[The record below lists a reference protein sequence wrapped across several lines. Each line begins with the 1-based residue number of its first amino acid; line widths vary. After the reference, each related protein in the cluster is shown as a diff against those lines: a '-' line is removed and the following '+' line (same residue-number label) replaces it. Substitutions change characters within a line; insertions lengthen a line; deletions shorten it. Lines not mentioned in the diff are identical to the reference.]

1 MQTRP
6 ITGSEAL
13 ALGALEAGVQYV
25 SGYPG
30 SPATA
35 TVEALLPLAGPGV
48 RVEWSTNEKSAFD
61 AAFGASLA
69 GIRALVCLKSV
80 GLNVALDSLMVSNL
94 AGGDGGF
101 VVLVGDDPGGWG
113 SQNEEDSR
121 LLAAAAEVPL
131 LEPTSVHDARATMH
145 SAFGLSEQFRVPV
158 VIRITRGLALE
169 RMDPWSAPATA
180 PELRPPSFSRQAD
193 RFNVLPIHVVDMHR
207 RLQAAL
213 QGVQTLFEC
222 LPLNGGQGSGRLGV
236 IAAGHAFQKL
246 AGVARKSGGP
256 PLRILRLATLNPLPE
271 RLVTGFLTTVDT
283 VLVLEET
290 APYVEVQVQA
300 LAQRTR
306 LSLPIAGRFSDH
318 LPRAGEL
325 FEAQIAHALKS
336 LLPDWSWPAFEPA
349 SRSMPSRQPLCDGC
363 PYLPAFQALLSVM
376 ERHGGR
382 DAFIVTGETGCMV
395 RAQLPPLRILDVKY
409 GMGSAIGLA
418 AGLARAELRK
428 RIVAL
433 SGDSALLHSGLAEL
447 IDASQAGL
455 GLLIV
460 VLANRTTALSG
471 GQPHP
476 ASAFSAQG
484 SPRKPVDLA
493 ALARAAGVES
503 VQVVDPLDT
512 RLTESAFDEGLLSGK
527 LAVVI
532 VDRACPFWLGDPA
545 GQGQGVAHLRP

>member
-1 MQTRP
+1 MQSRP
-6 ITGSEAL
+6 ITGSDAL

-35 TVEALLPLAGPGV
+35 TVEALLRLSGPGV

-69 GIRALVCLKSV
+69 GIRALVCVKSV
-80 GLNVALDSLMVSNL
+80 GLNVALDPLMVSNL
-94 AGGDGGF
+94 AAGDGGF

-121 LLAAAAEVPL
+121 VLAAAAEVPL
-131 LEPTSVHDARATMH
+131 LEPTSVQDARATMH
-145 SAFGLSEQFRVPV
+145 HAFGLSEQFRVPV
-158 VIRITRGLALE
+158 VIRITRAQALDQ
-169 RMDPWSAPATA
+169 MVSPSPPAAAPGPRT
-180 PELRPPSFSRQAD
+180 PSFSRQGD
-193 RFNVLPIHVVDMHR
+193 RFNVLPIHVVEMHTQ
-207 RLQAAL
+207 LQAAL
-213 QGVQTLFEC
+213 RGVETLFESS
-222 LPLNGGQGSGRLGV
+222 PLNGEVGSGRLGV

-246 AGVARKSGGP
+246 AGVSARSGNP

-271 RLVTGFLTTVDT
+271 RLVAGFLDRVEAA
-283 VLVLEET
+283 LVLEET

-300 LAQRTR
+300 LAQRNG
-306 LSLPIAGRFSDH
+306 LSLPIAGRLSEH
-318 LPRAGEL
+318 IPLAGEL
-325 FEAQIAHALKS
+325 FEADIAHALEP
-336 LLPDWSWPAFEPA
+336 LLPDWSWPAFEPE
-349 SRSMPSRQPLCDGC
+349 SRAMPSRRPLCDDC
-363 PYLPAFQALLSVM
+363 PYLPAFRALLSVM

-382 DAFIVTGETGCMV
+382 DAFVVTGETGCMV
-395 RAQLPPLRILDVKY
+395 RAQLPPLEILDVKY

-418 AGLARAELRK
+418 AGLARAGVRQ

-447 IDASQAGL
+447 IDAAQAGL
-455 GLLIV
+455 GMLVV

-476 ASAFSAQG
+476 ASSFSAQG
-484 SPRKPVDLA
+484 SHRKPVDLA
-493 ALARAAGVES
+493 VLARATGVDN
-503 VQVVDPLDT
+503 VQVVDPLDEQ
-512 RLTESAFDEGLLSGK
+512 LTESAFDEGLLSGE
-527 LAVVI
+527 LAVVV

-545 GQGQGVAHLRP
+545 G

>member
-1 MQTRP
+1 MKTRP

-35 TVEALLPLAGPGV
+35 TVEAMLRLAGPGV

-61 AAFGASLA
+61 AAFGASLT
-69 GIRALVCLKSV
+69 GIRTLVCIKSV

-94 AGGDGGF
+94 AAGDGGF
-101 VVLVGDDPGGWG
+101 VILVGDDPGGWG

-131 LEPTSVHDARATMH
+131 LEPTSVHDAQATMH
-145 SAFGLSEQFRVPV
+145 HAFGLSEQFRVPV
-158 VIRITRGLALE
+158 IIRITRALALDQ
-169 RMDPWSAPATA
+169 MVPSSPPAAAPV
-180 PELRPPSFSRQAD
+180 PRSPSFSRQAD
-193 RFNVLPIHVVDMHR
+193 RFNVLPIHVVEMHR
-207 RLQAAL
+207 QLQAAL
-213 QGVQTLFEC
+213 RGVQTLFEC
-222 LPLNGGQGSGRLGV
+222 FPMNGEQGSGRLGV

-246 AGVARKSGGP
+246 AGVAGKSGGP

-271 RLVTGFLTTVDT
+271 RLVTGFLDTVEA

-290 APYVEVQVQA
+290 APYIEVQVQA
-300 LAQRTR
+300 LAQRSG
-306 LSLPIAGRFSDH
+306 LSLPIAGRLSDH
-318 LPRAGEL
+318 LPHAGEL
-325 FEAQIAHALKS
+325 FDAQIVHALES
-336 LLPDWSWPAFEPA
+336 LLPDWPWPAFEPA
-349 SRSMPSRQPLCDGC
+349 SRAMPSRQPLCDGC
-363 PYLPAFQALLSVM
+363 PYLPAFRALLSVM

-382 DAFIVTGETGCMV
+382 DAFIITGETGCMV
-395 RAQLPPLRILDVKY
+395 RAQLPPLEILDVKY

-418 AGLARAELRK
+418 AGLARAGLRQ

-433 SGDSALLHSGLAEL
+433 SGDSALLHSGIAEL
-447 IDASQAGL
+447 IDAAQAEL
-455 GLLIV
+455 GLLVV

-476 ASAFSAQG
+476 ASSFSANG
-484 SPRKPVDLA
+484 SPRKPLDLA
-493 ALARAAGVES
+493 ALARATGVEN
-503 VQVVDPLDT
+503 VQVVDPLDAQ
-512 RLTESAFDEGLLSGK
+512 LTESAFDEGVLSRK

-532 VDRACPFWLGDPA
+532 VDRACPLWLGDPA
-545 GQGQGVAHLRP
+545 G